1 MSSIRCDIYDSK
13 EYDIW
18 FAAAPYGA
26 SSKPAKT
33 LKTWAAEEQA
43 DVVYNLC
50 LFNMTGSGSDQYGV
64 IRGRT
69 LQYLKAKGVDCGYGG
84 TAERLTVSVGNV
96 VAGVKVAVR
105 DGVVLSGL
113 DKSTYRSRNM
123 IGALADGR
131 MIVVQSSDGCTEEQ
145 VARYAAG
152 RYTIKLLLVQ
162 DAGGSTGMYRV
173 SDGYLF
179 APEREGADG
188 RPVCSVVCMR
198 KKNKEGNPMGKKKV
212 FIGVGHGGNDPGAV
226 GYLVEKDVNLTMAT
240 ACRDFLTA
248 YGVDV
253 KMSRT
258 KDEDDTVGQE
268 IAECNAYAPDL
279 AIDVH
284 NNSGGGDGFEVFH
297 TIHGGTGK
305 VLAQNIEKHVKAM
318 GQNSRGVKTRQGSN
332 GDYYAFIRETVAP
345 AVICEGVFVDTKAD
359 AAQADTLAEQQAF
372 GVAYAKGILDTLG
385 LAYDEPEDDLEEESP
400 DEPEQ
405 PAKEHWAQQY
415 YDSLIAKGV
424 KIEATRFDDPITR
437 GEVFALLDRIV
448 K

>member
-1 MSSIRCDIYDSK
+1 MSSIRCDIYDPE

-18 FAAAPYGA
+18 FAAAPYGVA
-26 SSKPAKT
+26 SKPAKT
-33 LKTWAAEEQA
+33 LKKWAAEEQA

-64 IRGRT
+64 IKGRT
-69 LQYLKAKGVDCGYGG
+69 LQYLKAKNVDCGYGG
-84 TAERLTVSVGNV
+84 TPERLTVSPGNV

-131 MIVVQSSDGCTEEQ
+131 IIVVQSSDGCTEEQ

-152 RYTIKLLLVQ
+152 RYTIELLLVQ

-179 APEREGADG
+179 APEKEGTDG
-188 RPVCSVVCMR
+188 RPVCSVVCIR
-198 KKNKEGNPMGKKKV
+198 RKNKEGKPMGKKKV
-212 FIGVGHGGNDPGAV
+212 FLGVGHGGSDPGAV

-240 ACRDFLTA
+240 ACRDFLVA

-253 KMSRT
+253 CMSRT
-258 KDEDDTVGQE
+258 KDEDDTVMQE
-268 IAECNAYAPDL
+268 VAECNAYAPDL
-279 AIDVH
+279 AVDIH

-305 VLAQNIEKHVKAM
+305 TLAQNIEKHVKAM

-345 AVICEGVFVDTKAD
+345 AVIVEGVFVDTKAD

-385 LAYDEPEDDLEEESP
+385 LDYDEPEEPDDAFETDEEV
-400 DEPEQ
+400 Q
-405 PAKEHWAQQY
+405 AAITKVQQKAGLAAETMQY
-415 YDSLIAKGV
+415 
-424 KIEATRFDDPITR
+424 
-437 GEVFALLDRIV
+437 LLAYEYGAELVTKLADTM